1 MIQHRSTLKPL
12 HKAALRAVAVVM
24 LSGCYST
31 SSQYADYPQDYRKRH
46 PITLKEGTKTVEV
59 FLGRSRGGLSPN
71 QRADVLSFAQNWK
84 HEANSGILIDVPN
97 VAATRL
103 AAADSIRE
111 IRSILNASG
120 VPANGVRVRSYAPA
134 DVTLPSIRL
143 NYARLS
149 AHAGPCGQWNDLG
162 PTTDPAYIENWPHWN
177 LGCATQRNLASM
189 VANPTSCSRV
199 AKRPPIGRAA
209 RSRWTNTARAKVR
222 PAHTTVTTQARSAI
236 SANDKART
244 ASRGF
249 AARRD
254 NGASAGA

>member
-12 HKAALRAVAVVM
+12 HKAALRAVAVVGLGVM

-189 VANPTSCSRV
+189 VDNPADLVQPRGET
-199 AKRPPIGRAA
+199 
-209 RSRWTNTARAKVR
+209 
-222 PAHTTVTTQARSAI
+222 PAYR
-236 SANDKART
+236 
-244 ASRGF
+244 
-249 AARRD
+249 ARRSVTMD
-254 NGASAGA
+254 KYRKGESPSGTYNGYDAGKISDFGK

>member
-12 HKAALRAVAVVM
+12 HKAALRAVAVVGFGVM

-189 VANPTSCSRV
+189 VDNPADLVQPRGET
-199 AKRPPIGRAA
+199 
-209 RSRWTNTARAKVR
+209 
-222 PAHTTVTTQARSAI
+222 PAYR
-236 SANDKART
+236 
-244 ASRGF
+244 
-249 AARRD
+249 ARRSVTMD
-254 NGASAGA
+254 KYRKGESPSGTYNGYDAGKISDFGK